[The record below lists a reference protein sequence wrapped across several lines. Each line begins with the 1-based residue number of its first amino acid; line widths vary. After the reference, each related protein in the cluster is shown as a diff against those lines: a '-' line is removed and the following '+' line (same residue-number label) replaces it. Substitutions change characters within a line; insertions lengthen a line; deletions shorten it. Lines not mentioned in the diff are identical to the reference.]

1 MTNLQPRI
9 ALYEGEDM
17 NQVISPILLSNVL
30 ELVSVTHDESVFYA
44 NDGVVTTWGPVDE
57 NEIRRKS
64 QGLSVHV
71 SDFICE
77 SIGRLRLS
85 REDQAANDLLPD
97 HERLMHTDACVVIH
111 PGSNRDG
118 WWTNDDVIKQVTE
131 KTIPIFERTHPGKVA
146 LFMFDN
152 SCNHAAFA
160 DDALIVSRMNLKDGG
175 KQPLLRDGQMPDGS
189 PHILTFVDVD
199 GVTKPKGI

>member
-1 MTNLQPRI
+1 M
-9 ALYEGEDM
+9 
-17 NQVISPILLSNVL
+17 
-30 ELVSVTHDESVFYA
+30 
-44 NDGVVTTWGPVDE
+44 
-57 NEIRRKS
+57 
-64 QGLSVHV
+64 

-77 SIGRLRLS
+77 SSRRLHLS
-85 REDQAANDLLPD
+85 QEDQAANDLLPD
-97 HERLMHTDACVVIH
+97 RERLMHTYACVIIH

-131 KTIPIFERTHPGKVA
+131 KAIPIFERTHPGKVA

-160 DDALIVSRMNLKDGG
+160 DDALIVSCMNLKDGG
-175 KQPLLRDGQMPDGS
+175 KQPLLRDGKMPDCS

-199 GVTKPKGI
+199 GVTKLKGIR